1 MNRSEMICRTCIK
14 FDGAQCRLFPQPLP
28 VADPDV
34 HWCAKGQW
42 QRWSD
47 RYNEM
52 EPFYWGEW
60 DTEGG
65 A

>member
-1 MNRSEMICRTCIK
+1 MCIK

-28 VADPDV
+28 VADPDA

-52 EPFYWGEW
+52 EPYYWGEW
-60 DTEGG
+60 DAESRV
-65 A
+65 